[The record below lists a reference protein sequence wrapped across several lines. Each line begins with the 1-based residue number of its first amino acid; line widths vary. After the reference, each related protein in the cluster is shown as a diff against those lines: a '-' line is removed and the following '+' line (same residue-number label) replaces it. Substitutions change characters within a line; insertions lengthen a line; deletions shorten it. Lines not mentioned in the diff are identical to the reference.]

1 MLNLKKYFKL
11 IYKDVL
17 IQKQVIVV
25 SIIYA
30 FLIPIFSLSQDN
42 IFAAINFLMI
52 MLVIVSNVN
61 YFYFKEKQKGEDFL
75 ITTSYTRTDLV
86 LSKYI
91 FLILA
96 SIFQISISYLFCCF
110 NSGFDIVNVNLIIS
124 FLLNVLFANIA
135 IACTTP
141 FCFLNW
147 SAFIKTII
155 ACVLLCLMEN
165 LPIFIKFDSIIIN
178 LGFKYA
184 ACICIILSM
193 VVIGLS
199 IFISD
204 KIFRI
209 QDL

>member
-1 MLNLKKYFKL
+1 MLDLKKYFKL

-17 IQKQVIVV
+17 TQKQMVALSIFYVFIILVV
-25 SIIYA
+25 S
-30 FLIPIFSLSQDN
+30 FSQDE
-42 IFAAINFLMI
+42 IFAVINALTT
-52 MLVIVSNVN
+52 MLICMLNMC

-91 FLILA
+91 FLILV
-96 SIFQISISYLFCCF
+96 SIFEIGTSYLFFCF
-110 NSGFDIVNVNLIIS
+110 NSGFDLVNVNLIIS
-124 FLLNVLFANIA
+124 LLLNILFANID
-135 IACTTP
+135 IACMTP

-147 SAFIKTII
+147 SAFLKTMIV
-155 ACVLLCLMEN
+155 CVLACLMKC
-165 LPIFIKFDSIIIN
+165 LPIYIKFDNIIIN

-184 ACICIILSM
+184 ACICIILSI
-193 VVIGLS
+193 VVIGFS
-199 IFISD
+199 IFISN